1 MSAVPLAVVS
11 KSEGKAEAKADTPA
25 TAATR
30 GCPNGPSC
38 REPCCIMPAM
48 TPSDEDSPKWVQ
60 RKRVLEALEEEDG
73 KVLFSSPA
81 HPWKV
86 GTNSGATP
94 SSYASSSFSPSD
106 DPEAHQYGGSTPVS
120 RRLWS
125 RPGRIHPRGR
135 QEPPPQMNC
144 WQLGVRIGMDGWS
157 FEADLGVCVVGYSR
171 RLEHIRYARTPTRS
185 VDPVI

>member
-1 MSAVPLAVVS
+1 MPRPAAIMSAVPLAVVS

-25 TAATR
+25 TAATK

-38 REPCCIMPAM
+38 CEPCCIMPAM

-60 RKRVLEALEEEDG
+60 RQRVLEALEEEDG

-106 DPEAHQYGGSTPVS
+106 DPDLTSMVGRRQSRAGYGQDPDAFTPAGVKS
-120 RRLWS
+120 RRH
-125 RPGRIHPRGR
+125 R
-135 QEPPPQMNC
+135 
-144 WQLGVRIGMDGWS
+144 
-157 FEADLGVCVVGYSR
+157 
-171 RLEHIRYARTPTRS
+171 
-185 VDPVI
+185 